1 MDKFF
6 DLDGPVYRV
15 LAKIWGLMV
24 LNLCIILTSLPLV
37 TVGVSLSA
45 AYAVCFK
52 MHEKNDLRVIRNY
65 FSSFKINFKQAIV
78 FSVCHFFLLLLLVID
93 GWYFVQTFQK
103 ITVSMIGVGLT
114 IFFLLLITQY
124 LYAYIARYQDSFK
137 TILTNSMKLSFLNS
151 LTSFVLVGM
160 SVGILVLMVLSSIF
174 FVFVMYIS
182 IFIGIAFII
191 FLKSFLVLNV
201 FKKYETMKEK

>member
-1 MDKFF
+1 M
-6 DLDGPVYRV
+6 G
-15 LAKIWGLMV
+15 
-24 LNLCIILTSLPLV
+24 
-37 TVGVSLSA
+37 
-45 AYAVCFK
+45 K
-52 MHEKNDLRVIRNY
+52 MHK
-65 FSSFKINFKQAIV
+65 F
-78 FSVCHFFLLLLLVID
+78 
-93 GWYFVQTFQK
+93 
-103 ITVSMIGVGLT
+103 LT

>member
-1 MDKFF
+1 M
-6 DLDGPVYRV
+6 G
-15 LAKIWGLMV
+15 
-24 LNLCIILTSLPLV
+24 
-37 TVGVSLSA
+37 
-45 AYAVCFK
+45 K
-52 MHEKNDLRVIRNY
+52 MHK
-65 FSSFKINFKQAIV
+65 F
-78 FSVCHFFLLLLLVID
+78 
-93 GWYFVQTFQK
+93 
-103 ITVSMIGVGLT
+103 LT

-160 SVGILVLMVLSSIF
+160 SVGILVLMMLSSIF

>member
-1 MDKFF
+1 
-6 DLDGPVYRV
+6 
-15 LAKIWGLMV
+15 
-24 LNLCIILTSLPLV
+24 
-37 TVGVSLSA
+37 
-45 AYAVCFK
+45 
-52 MHEKNDLRVIRNY
+52 
-65 FSSFKINFKQAIV
+65 
-78 FSVCHFFLLLLLVID
+78 
-93 GWYFVQTFQK
+93 
-103 ITVSMIGVGLT
+103 MIGVGLT